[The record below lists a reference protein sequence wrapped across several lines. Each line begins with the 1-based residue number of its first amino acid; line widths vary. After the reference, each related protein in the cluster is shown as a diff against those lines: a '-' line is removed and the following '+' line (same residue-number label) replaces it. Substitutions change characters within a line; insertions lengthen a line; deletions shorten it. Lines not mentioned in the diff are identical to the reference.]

1 MAEVRGARLYVLAGP
16 DLARSFAL
24 AEKSTVGRSDECDV
38 VLRDRSISRKHALIM
53 CQEERWFVQDLG
65 STNGVTKGGQR
76 GERFELADGDEFR
89 LGDLPLRFKLQAGD
103 EAPDIEFA
111 AGGTQTILSRAPS
124 ESDSAVPVAPEPEP
138 KPAPAKPAPKP
149 AAASEVEIEADEIEI
164 EGPDEP
170 LPQPRSASAS
180 ATAFSPRPPRV
191 ERRTGF
197 FVGDFEQYPFWLRG
211 LLVLALLAV
220 AAGLAYGAYLAVQM
234 LRAGT

>member
-38 VLRDRSISRKHALIM
+38 VLRDRSISRKHALILR
-53 CQEERWFVQDLG
+53 QEERWFVQDLG

-111 AGGTQTILSRAPS
+111 VGGTQTILSRAPS
-124 ESDSAVPVAPEPEP
+124 ESDSAVPVAPEPA
-138 KPAPAKPAPKP
+138 PAPKPKP
-149 AAASEVEIEADEIEI
+149 AAASEVEADEIEI

-170 LPQPRSASAS
+170 LPQPRSGSAA
-180 ATAFSPRPPRV
+180 ATAFSPRPPRAA
-191 ERRTGF
+191 RHTGLF
-197 FVGDFEQYPFWLRG
+197 SGDFEQYPFWLRG